1 MTFAPLLFCA
11 KTNHPYPA
19 HSTSALDAGGAATET
34 GDVKERLD
42 NLVVAR
48 GLAESRE
55 QAQRLILAGLVRV
68 GGHPATKAGHNYPDD
83 VVIEREALPRFV
95 SRGGEKLEGA
105 FVAFPLDV
113 TGKDCLDVGASTGG
127 FTDCLLQHGAA
138 RVIALDVG
146 HDQLHWKIRQ
156 DPRVTVIEGFNA
168 RYLTPTDIPFQP
180 QFAVVDVAF
189 ISLQLILPPLA
200 GVLAT
205 GAAVVSLIK
214 PQFEAGRGQAPG
226 GVVRDPAVHE
236 AVVAKIRAF
245 GEAQAGLQWQ
255 GVAPSPLPGPEGNLE
270 FLAHWRRR

>member
-1 MTFAPLLFCA
+1 M
-11 KTNHPYPA
+11 
-19 HSTSALDAGGAATET
+19 
-34 GDVKERLD
+34 KERLD

-68 GGHPATKAGHNYPDD
+68 GGHPATKAGHKYPDD
-83 VVIEREALPRFV
+83 AVIELEAQPRFV

-105 FVAFPLDV
+105 FAAFPLDV

-168 RYLTPTDIPFQP
+168 RYLTPADIPFQP

-200 GVLAT
+200 GVLAP
-205 GAAVVSLIK
+205 GAEAISLIK
-214 PQFEAGRGQAPG
+214 PQFEAGRAQAPG
-226 GVVRDPAVHE
+226 GVVRDPAVRE

-245 GEAQAGLQWQ
+245 GEAQAGLQWL
-255 GVAPSPLPGPEGNLE
+255 GVVPSPLPGPEGNVE
-270 FLAHWRRR
+270 FLGYWKKG